1 MIQAAKMFKA
11 ATALRATGGTGHVVP
26 FWSAVMLVA
35 AIAMALGP
43 EIAEM
48 NAWGVAK
55 TPAWIGHNIH
65 LVASV
70 LTGWAS
76 QFIVKK

>member
-1 MIQAAKMFKA
+1 MWKA
-11 ATALRATGGTGHVVP
+11 EIGQKNVHHP
-26 FWSAVMLVA
+26 WSIVMLGA

-48 NAWGVAK
+48 ASWEVAK
-55 TPAWIGHNIH
+55 TPAWIGHNLH

-70 LTGWAS
+70 LTAWAS
-76 QFIVKK
+76 QFVSKKR